1 MNFVAIIISI
11 ALSLFSTTVMSY
23 VALATPIGPW
33 IAPTLVFIALL
44 ASKAVVRISSTTM
57 AHVVSAGSIGGIMA
71 TACAFS
77 FPTIYFL
84 DPLLFAT
91 WMESP
96 LFFSG
101 MLGCFSFLAGAFGIL
116 VADMAETTLLDTQ
129 ALSFPVGQ
137 LIHKMIAAQDQI
149 RKAYEL
155 MAGFVVAAFFS
166 FLQGGIILKNALL
179 PKSVTLLPA
188 MSVAIFSLPRMVIN
202 LDIAPMI
209 WAIGF
214 VTGHVI
220 ALPLAVGACANIV
233 MLNPLQQLFFSYL
246 SSMEFTLA
254 FCSGIVFFITM
265 MSVIGMPKQIIN
277 GIRKWILSLRILR
290 QAQDERD
297 WNNLVKCRAQ
307 RLLLSLMKHQDERNI
322 KRPSPFVLSL
332 SKDTNAILS
341 VRSIMFS
348 AVIAIGLIL
357 FLSYFKFPWYV
368 QLYLIVCSAI
378 TTYQIAA
385 IAGRIGLAL
394 LGRFATFVMV
404 PAMLIFNIT
413 YVHMVFIATFVEMA
427 GGVAADVLF
436 GRKLAELSDISRSTM
451 RKYQLLGLVVASAS
465 IGVIFWLLINHFGL
479 GSPELFAYRA
489 QSRQLLIQAKHF
501 DYTVL
506 ALGALFGLFLQQ
518 IRLNPMLV
526 LGGLLMP
533 LDITFGLVAGGLLA
547 IMSSDKEG
555 WYPFWSGIFA
565 SNSLCM
571 LLRAIFAV

>member
-1 MNFVAIIISI
+1 MAFIAIIISI

-44 ASKAVVRISSTTM
+44 LSRLVVSLSSTSM
-57 AHVVSAGSIGGIMA
+57 AYVVSAGSIGGIVA

-84 DPLLFAT
+84 DPILFKV
-91 WMESP
+91 WMASP
-96 LFFSG
+96 LFFSFK
-101 MLGCFSFLAGAFGIL
+101 LGCFSFLAGAFGVL
-116 VADMAETTLLDTQ
+116 VANIAENSLIDVQ
-129 ALSFPVGQ
+129 NLSFPVGQ
-137 LIHKMIAAQDQI
+137 LVHKMIIAQNQI

-155 MAGFVVAAFFS
+155 MIGFVAAAFFS
-166 FLQGGIILKNALL
+166 FLQGGILL
-179 PKSVTLLPA
+179 THAIIPKSVTLLPA
-188 MSVAIFSLPRMVIN
+188 MKVSIFSLPRMVIN

-220 ALPLAVGACANIV
+220 ALPLAVGALANIV
-233 MLNPLQQLFFSYL
+233 VLSPVQQLFFSYL
-246 SSMEFTLA
+246 TSVEFTLA
-254 FCSGIVFFITM
+254 FCSGIVFFITAS
-265 MSVIGMPKQIIN
+265 SVMGMPKQIVG
-277 GIRKWILSLRILR
+277 GIRKYISSGRALKNKISFMSVL
-290 QAQDERD
+290 QTRD
-297 WNNLVKCRAQ
+297 
-307 RLLLSLMKHQDERNI
+307 
-322 KRPSPFVLSL
+322 VLF
-332 SKDTNAILS
+332 S
-341 VRSIMFS
+341 VII
-348 AVIAIGLIL
+348 AVGLIL
-357 FLSYFKFPWYV
+357 FLSYFEFPWYV

-404 PAMLIFNIT
+404 PAMLMFNIN

-436 GRKLAELSDISRSTM
+436 GRKLAQLSDISRTTM
-451 RKYQLLGLVVASAS
+451 RRYQLLGLVVASVS
-465 IGVIFWLLINHFGL
+465 IGMIFWLLINHFGL

-501 DYTVL
+501 DYVVV
-506 ALGALFGLFLQQ
+506 AIGALFGLCLQQ

-533 LDITFGLVAGGLLA
+533 LDITFGLVAGGMLA
-547 IMSSDKEG
+547 VLSSDKEQ

-571 LLRAIFAV
+571 LLRALI

>member
-1 MNFVAIIISI
+1 MNFIAIIISI
-11 ALSLFSTTVMSY
+11 ALSLFSTIVMSY
-23 VALATPIGPW
+23 VSLATPIGPW
-33 IAPTLVFIALL
+33 IAPTLVFLALL
-44 ASKAVVRISSTTM
+44 ISRFITNITTTSM
-57 AHVVSAGSIGGIMA
+57 AHIVSAGSIGGIMA

-84 DPLLFAT
+84 DPALFT
-91 WMESP
+91 LWMKSP
-96 LFFSG
+96 LFFSS

-116 VADMAETTLLDTQ
+116 VADMSEKTLVDTQ
-129 ALSFPVGQ
+129 NLSFPVGQ
-137 LIHKMIAAQDQI
+137 LIHKMIAAQNQI

-155 MAGFVVAAFFS
+155 MAGFIAEAFFS
-166 FLQGGIILKNALL
+166 FLQGGIFLTQAVV
-179 PKSVTLLPA
+179 PKSVTVLP
-188 MSVAIFSLPRMVIN
+188 SCKFLIFSLPRMVIN
-202 LDIAPMI
+202 FDIAPMI

-220 ALPLAVGACANIV
+220 ALPLAVGAFANIV
-233 MLNPLQQLFFSYL
+233 LLNPVQRSFFSYL

-265 MSVIGMPKQIIN
+265 MSVLSMPKQIIN
-277 GIRKWILSLRILR
+277 GMKNGIKKMMNADNSVIKFFHARDVLFSLLI
-290 QAQDERD
+290 
-297 WNNLVKCRAQ
+297 
-307 RLLLSLMKHQDERNI
+307 
-322 KRPSPFVLSL
+322 
-332 SKDTNAILS
+332 
-341 VRSIMFS
+341 
-348 AVIAIGLIL
+348 AVGLIL

-368 QLYLIVCSAI
+368 QLYLIMCSAI

-404 PAMLIFNIT
+404 PAMLIFNIN

-436 GRKLAELSDISRSTM
+436 GRKLAQLSDISRATM
-451 RKYQLLGLVVASAS
+451 RKYQLLGLVIASVS
-465 IGVIFWLLINHFGL
+465 IGIIFWLLINHFGL

-501 DYTVL
+501 DYMVL
-506 ALGALFGLFLQQ
+506 GLGALFGMLLQQ

-533 LDITFGLVAGGLLA
+533 LDITFGLVAGGLFAAL
-547 IMSSDKEG
+547 SSDKEE
-555 WYPFWSGIFA
+555 WYPFWSGVFA

-571 LLRAIFAV
+571 LLRALN

>member
-1 MNFVAIIISI
+1 MNFIAIIISI
-11 ALSLFSTTVMSY
+11 ALSLFSTIVMSY
-23 VALATPIGPW
+23 VSLATPIGPW

-44 ASKAVVRISSTTM
+44 ISRAIARITTTSM
-57 AHVVSAGSIGGIMA
+57 AHVVAAGSIGGIMA

-84 DPLLFAT
+84 DPALFNT
-91 WMESP
+91 WMSSP
-96 LFFSG
+96 LFFSFL
-101 MLGCFSFLAGAFGIL
+101 LGCFSFLAGAFGMV
-116 VADMAETTLLDTQ
+116 VADMAEKTLIDTQ
-129 ALSFPVGQ
+129 NLSFPVGQ
-137 LIHKMIAAQDQI
+137 LIHKMIAAQNQI

-155 MAGFVVAAFFS
+155 MAGFVAAAFFS
-166 FLQGGIILKNALL
+166 FLQGGFLLKHAIV
-179 PKSVTLLPA
+179 PKSVTILPSTQFF
-188 MSVAIFSLPRMVIN
+188 MFSLPRMVIN

-220 ALPLAVGACANIV
+220 ALPLAVGALANIFLLSPV
-233 MLNPLQQLFFSYL
+233 QRSFFSYL

-265 MSVIGMPKQIIN
+265 MSIVSMPKQIISGIKN
-277 GIRKWILSLRILR
+277 GIARMANKKDSVTSFMHT
-290 QAQDERD
+290 RD
-297 WNNLVKCRAQ
+297 VCFAAC
-307 RLLLSLMKHQDERNI
+307 I
-322 KRPSPFVLSL
+322 
-332 SKDTNAILS
+332 
-341 VRSIMFS
+341 
-348 AVIAIGLIL
+348 AVGLIL
-357 FLSYFKFPWYV
+357 FLSYFQFPWYV
-368 QLYLIVCSAI
+368 QLYLVVCSAI

-413 YVHMVFIATFVEMA
+413 YVHMVFIATFVEIA

-436 GRKLAELSDISRSTM
+436 GRKVAQLSSISRATM
-451 RKYQLLGLVVASAS
+451 RRYQLLGLVVASLS
-465 IGVIFWLLINHFGL
+465 IGAIFWLLINHFGL

-506 ALGALFGLFLQQ
+506 AVGALFGIFLQQ

-533 LDITFGLVAGGLLA
+533 LDITCGLVAGGLIAAL
-547 IMSSDKEG
+547 SPQKEE

-571 LLRAIFAV
+571 LLRAIF

>member
-1 MNFVAIIISI
+1 MSFLAIIISI
-11 ALSLFSTTVMSY
+11 ALSLFSTIVMSY
-23 VALATPIGPW
+23 VSLATPIGPW

-44 ASKAVVRISSTTM
+44 FSKAIIRITTTSM
-57 AHVVSAGSIGGIMA
+57 AYVVSAGSIGGIMA

-84 DPLLFAT
+84 DPALFNA
-91 WMESP
+91 WMKSP

-116 VADMAETTLLDTQ
+116 VADMSEKTLIDTQ
-129 ALSFPVGQ
+129 NLSFPIGQ
-137 LIHKMIAAQDQI
+137 MIHKMIAAQNQI

-155 MAGFVVAAFFS
+155 MVGFAVAAVFS
-166 FLQGGIILKNALL
+166 FLQGGIFLTHAIV
-179 PKSVTLLPA
+179 PKSVTVLPPLQFL
-188 MSVAIFSLPRMVIN
+188 IFSLPRMVIN

-220 ALPLAVGACANIV
+220 ALPLAVGALANIV
-233 MLNPLQQLFFSYL
+233 LLTPVQRSFFSYL
-246 SSMEFTLA
+246 SLMEFTLA

-265 MSVIGMPKQIIN
+265 MSVFSMPKQMVN
-277 GIRKWILSLRILR
+277 GIKNGIKKMAYKKDLIMSYF
-290 QAQDERD
+290 QVRD
-297 WNNLVKCRAQ
+297 
-307 RLLLSLMKHQDERNI
+307 
-322 KRPSPFVLSL
+322 VLFF
-332 SKDTNAILS
+332 AFI
-341 VRSIMFS
+341 
-348 AVIAIGLIL
+348 AVGLIL
-357 FLSYFKFPWYV
+357 FLSYFAFPWYV
-368 QLYLIVCSAI
+368 QFYLIVCSAI

-413 YVHMVFIATFVEMA
+413 YVHMIFIATFVEMA

-436 GRKLAELSDISRSTM
+436 GRKLAQLSDISRVTM
-451 RKYQLLGLVVASAS
+451 RKYQLLGLVVASMS
-465 IGVIFWLLINHFGL
+465 IGTIFWLLINHFGL

-501 DYTVL
+501 DYTVV
-506 ALGALFGLFLQQ
+506 AIGALFGMFLQQ
-518 IRLNPMLV
+518 VCLNPMLV

-547 IMSSDKEG
+547 VMSSDKEG

-571 LLRAIFAV
+571 LLRAIFTF

>member
-1 MNFVAIIISI
+1 MNFIVIIISI
-11 ALSLFSTTVMSY
+11 ALSLFSTIVMSY
-23 VALATPIGPW
+23 VSLATPIGPW

-44 ASKAVVRISSTTM
+44 VSKLIVRITTTSM
-57 AHVVSAGSIGGIMA
+57 AYAVSAGSIGGIMA

-84 DPLLFAT
+84 DPTLFTT
-91 WMESP
+91 WMSSP
-96 LFFSG
+96 LFFSLL
-101 MLGCFSFLAGAFGIL
+101 LGSFSFLAGAFGIL
-116 VADMAETTLLDTQ
+116 VADMAEKTLVDTQ
-129 ALSFPVGQ
+129 NLSFPVGQ

-155 MAGFVVAAFFS
+155 MAGFVAAAFFS
-166 FLQGGIILKNALL
+166 FLQGGIFLTHAII
-179 PKSVTLLPA
+179 PKSVTLLP
-188 MSVAIFSLPRMVIN
+188 SLQFLIFSLPRMVIN

-220 ALPLAVGACANIV
+220 ALPLAVGAIANIIL
-233 MLNPLQQLFFSYL
+233 LNPMQRLFFSHI

-265 MSVIGMPKQIIN
+265 MSVISMPKQIIN
-277 GIRKWILSLRILR
+277 G
-290 QAQDERD
+290 
-297 WNNLVKCRAQ
+297 VK
-307 RLLLSLMKHQDERNI
+307 NGI
-322 KRPSPFVLSL
+322 K
-332 SKDTNAILS
+332 KMTNADSS
-341 VRSIMFS
+341 VISFFHTRDVLFSIF
-348 AVIAIGLIL
+348 IAAGLIL

-368 QLYLIVCSAI
+368 QLYLIICSVI
-378 TTYQIAA
+378 TTYQITA

-404 PAMLIFNIT
+404 PAMLIFNIN

-436 GRKLAELSDISRSTM
+436 GRKLAQLSNISRVTM
-451 RKYQLLGLVVASAS
+451 RKYQLLGLVIASMS
-465 IGVIFWLLINHFGL
+465 IGAIFWLLINHFGL

-506 ALGALFGLFLQQ
+506 ALGALFGMLLQQ
-518 IRLNPMLV
+518 IRINPMLV

-547 IMSSDKEG
+547 MMSSNKEE

-571 LLRAIFAV
+571 LLRAIFG